1 MRQLKITKSITQ
13 RETLSLNKYLSEV
26 GSINLI
32 TQDDEISISAKI
44 KAGDEKALHD
54 LVKANLR
61 FVISV
66 AKQYQGSGGKLD
78 DLIQAGNEGLINAAH
93 KFDAS
98 RGFKFISYGVWWIR
112 QSIMQFLIDSGRT
125 IRLPSNRAGLV
136 NKIRT
141 ITSTLEQELHRDPV
155 MEEIVDRLI
164 TTQDKE
170 FSPTELNF
178 LMAINTNPTSLD
190 MPIGEDG
197 DGSFADV
204 LITEPM
210 QDVNSKI
217 KQDDLQ
223 LTIKRILDIKLT
235 PKEKDIITSYYG
247 LFGKQEES
255 LEEIGSRIDLTRERV
270 RQIKEKCLKKLQR
283 SNSINLIKEY
293 L

>member
-1 MRQLKITKSITQ
+1 
-13 RETLSLNKYLSEV
+13 
-26 GSINLI
+26 
-32 TQDDEISISAKI
+32 
-44 KAGDEKALHD
+44 
-54 LVKANLR
+54 
-61 FVISV
+61 
-66 AKQYQGSGGKLD
+66 
-78 DLIQAGNEGLINAAH
+78 
-93 KFDAS
+93 
-98 RGFKFISYGVWWIR
+98 
-112 QSIMQFLIDSGRT
+112 
-125 IRLPSNRAGLV
+125 
-136 NKIRT
+136 
-141 ITSTLEQELHRDPV
+141 
-155 MEEIVDRLI
+155 
-164 TTQDKE
+164 
-170 FSPTELNF
+170 
-178 LMAINTNPTSLD
+178 